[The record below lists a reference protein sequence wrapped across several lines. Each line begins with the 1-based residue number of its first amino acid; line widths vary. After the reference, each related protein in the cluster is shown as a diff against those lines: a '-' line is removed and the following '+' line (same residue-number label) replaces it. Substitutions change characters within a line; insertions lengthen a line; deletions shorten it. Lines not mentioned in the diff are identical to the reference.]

1 MNIVSPSNV
10 YIEVLEP
17 SVSVFRD
24 GALKDVWVYM
34 SSQSWDPH
42 DEIQFRQFSRSVVS
56 DSATPWTTALQAS
69 LSITNSRSLPKP
81 MSIELVMPSNYLI
94 LSSSSPPALNLC
106 QHQGLFKGARSSHQ
120 VAKVLELDTRKQSLF
135 QCAQWRDHVSKQQEG
150 SHRKPGR
157 VFTRHIS
164 QLAHWFWTLQASEM
178 WDINRCCLSLPVC
191 GILLWQLSHF
201 HKKVTCLP
209 TGLPLF
215 HLTLPLNGTHLDVHV
230 LPQG

>member
-1 MNIVSPSNV
+1 MRPPWWDSVPSVQSLSSVWLCDPMNHSTPGLPVHHQLPESTQTHAHWAGDAIQSFHPLSSPS
-10 YIEVLEP
+10 
-17 SVSVFRD
+17 
-24 GALKDVWVYM
+24 
-34 SSQSWDPH
+34 
-42 DEIQFRQFSRSVVS
+42 
-56 DSATPWTTALQAS
+56 
-69 LSITNSRSLPKP
+69 
-81 MSIELVMPSNYLI
+81 
-94 LSSSSPPALNLC
+94 PPDLNLC

-164 QLAHWFWTLQASEM
+164 QLGQLAHWFWTLQPSEM

-191 GILLWQLSHF
+191 GVLLWQLSHF